1 MAALIQRQ
9 TTGLGQKID
18 CSLLASQVFNVVCYD
33 YRILNLFKYF
43 VKLINKQCLS

>member
-18 CSLLASQVFNVVCYD
+18 CSLLASQVFTVVVC
-33 YRILNLFKYF
+33 ILIVVILT
-43 VKLINKQCLS
+43 CLSY

>member
-18 CSLLASQVFNVVCYD
+18 CSLLASQVFNVLCYNLSFFISIFLN
-33 YRILNLFKYF
+33 YRNDSI
-43 VKLINKQCLS
+43 

>member
-18 CSLLASQVFNVVCYD
+18 CSLLASQVDYD
-33 YRILNLFKYF
+33 YCYLVNSSLKMFCI
-43 VKLINKQCLS
+43 